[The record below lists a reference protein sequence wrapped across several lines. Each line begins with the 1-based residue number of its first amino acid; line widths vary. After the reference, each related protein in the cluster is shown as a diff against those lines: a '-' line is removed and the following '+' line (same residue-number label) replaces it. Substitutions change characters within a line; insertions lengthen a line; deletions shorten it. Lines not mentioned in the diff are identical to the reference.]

1 LYDFFHS
8 TCVLLVLDAKY
19 TKSLDICLTAA
30 SLISCGAE
38 LMAALWR
45 AHAATATGHGIAL
58 AKSEEYFF

>member
-1 LYDFFHS
+1 
-8 TCVLLVLDAKY
+8 LVLDAKY